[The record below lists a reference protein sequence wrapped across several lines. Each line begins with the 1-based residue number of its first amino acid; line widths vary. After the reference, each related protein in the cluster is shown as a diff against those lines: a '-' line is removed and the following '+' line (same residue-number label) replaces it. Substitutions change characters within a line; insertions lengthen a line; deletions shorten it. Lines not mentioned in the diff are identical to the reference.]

1 MTGSYAC
8 DFVRLHMHVMCVLV
22 CVGISG
28 QNSFKGGR
36 M

>member
-1 MTGSYAC
+1 MTSLYAC
-8 DFVRLHMHVMCVLV
+8 DCVQLHTHVILCV